1 MEFLAKR
8 IEWVVFNVYETRF
21 KNRNYSFLFFFIALA
36 YISFTRTLAV
46 DERVVTVHTHTHTS
60 TRDFGFPR
68 KNREYLMHTD
78 SYGPIPDTA
87 ATAAAYAKF
96 TLIRFGFTVRAWYSL
111 PSQSVYAT
119 LSLFNIMISWLMGN
133 FGRMHDSSWMYFISR
148 RPVGSNMNEF
158 DQQNSSHSH
167 LTFQRRKQYA

>member
-1 MEFLAKR
+1 MCMKR
-8 IEWVVFNVYETRF
+8 DSKTEI
-21 KNRNYSFLFFFIALA
+21 IAFYFSLLHLHTFHSHGLSQSTNA
-36 YISFTRTLAV
+36 LSLC
-46 DERVVTVHTHTHTS
+46 THTHTS

-133 FGRMHDSSWMYFISR
+133 LGRMHDSSWMYFISR